1 MVQRHQGDE
10 PDEEHGTHD
19 DASQRGVVE
28 SRRRRRHLAAAFSVA
43 SGGAMGL
50 TAKVIGVAVVVVRMK
65 CL

>member
-1 MVQRHQGDE
+1 
-10 PDEEHGTHD
+10 
-19 DASQRGVVE
+19 
-28 SRRRRRHLAAAFSVA
+28 LAAAFSVA